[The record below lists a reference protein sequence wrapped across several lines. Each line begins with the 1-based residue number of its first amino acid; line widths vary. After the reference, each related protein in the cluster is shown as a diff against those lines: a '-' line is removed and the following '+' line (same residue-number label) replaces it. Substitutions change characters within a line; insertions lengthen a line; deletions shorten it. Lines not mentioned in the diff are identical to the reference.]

1 MASIGQ
7 AWLATLQGLTQ
18 LGIKGLQSDL
28 VAVARKAHQCLDATV
43 SVECSLDPEQ
53 RLALVDPV
61 HLEQVLFN
69 LVENSSKYAERY
81 QPIDLSIGAGT
92 QPEQLTIQ
100 VADRGQGLSAS
111 ELGKIFFPFF
121 RASNAKGKTG
131 SGLGLY
137 VVRSIVETMHGS
149 VSAAARP
156 GGGIVVAVTL
166 PAAGA

>member
-1 MASIGQ
+1 M
-7 AWLATLQGLTQ
+7 
-18 LGIKGLQSDL
+18 L

-43 SVECSLDPEQ
+43 SVECSLAPEQ
-53 RLALVDPV
+53 RLALVDPI

-81 QPIDLSIGAGT
+81 EPIELSIGAGP
-92 QPEQLTIQ
+92 QPNQLRIE
-100 VADRGQGLSAS
+100 VADRGQGLSAP
-111 ELGKIFFPFF
+111 ELAKPFSPFF

-156 GGGIVVAVTL
+156 GGGIVVTVTL
-166 PAAGA
+166 PAREA